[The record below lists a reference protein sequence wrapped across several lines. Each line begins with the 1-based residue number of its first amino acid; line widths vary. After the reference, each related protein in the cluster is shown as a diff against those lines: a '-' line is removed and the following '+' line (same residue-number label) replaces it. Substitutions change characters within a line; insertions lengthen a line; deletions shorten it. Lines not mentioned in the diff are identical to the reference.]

1 MGYSLDLRKRIVA
14 ACEAGES
21 KSAVARRFAVSR
33 QTVIRYVDRAA
44 AGKLAEDKHPGQ
56 QPWLSAEQCEVL
68 LEQVR
73 EHNDWTRD
81 QHSEALA
88 ATTGVQLKASAIAK
102 YFKKLG
108 ISRKKK
114 SARV

>member
-1 MGYSLDLRKRIVA
+1 MGYSLDLRRRIVA

-21 KSAVARRFAVSR
+21 KSSVARRFEVSR
-33 QTVIRYVDRAA
+33 LTVIRYVKRAA

-56 QPWLSAEQCEVL
+56 QPWLSAEQCEL
-68 LEQVR
+68 LIDQVC
-73 EHNDWTRD
+73 EHNDWTLE
-81 QHSEALA
+81 QHGEALLA
-88 ATTGVQLKASAIAK
+88 ATGISLKTSAIAK

-114 SARV
+114 PLRQ